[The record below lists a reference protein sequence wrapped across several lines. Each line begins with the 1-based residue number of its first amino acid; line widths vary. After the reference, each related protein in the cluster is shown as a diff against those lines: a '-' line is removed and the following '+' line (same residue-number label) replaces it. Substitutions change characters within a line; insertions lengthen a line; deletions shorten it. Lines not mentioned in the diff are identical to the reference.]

1 MLHGF
6 AVSVCRVVGVWKFL
20 CWECFEVNAS
30 TVLCLNKVK
39 KAYAGRT
46 VLAGLDFSL
55 NSGECVALLG
65 PNGAGKSTTIALAL
79 GLSKADDGLVDLLGF
94 SMPEFGHLARQNVGV
109 VPQYDALDP
118 DFTVFENL
126 LVFGRYFG
134 LHGAELRERAEA
146 LLEFAQLAGRRH
158 DSVSALSGGM
168 RRRLMLARALINRPQ
183 VLFLDEPTTGLDPQA
198 KHVIWDRLVE
208 LKRQGMAMFL
218 TTHYMDEAQRLADRV
233 AVLDH
238 GNIVVCD
245 KPQTLVAEV
254 VGYAVLELWGAG
266 AESCVSQMARPK
278 GAPLEQRGETYYFR
292 NEWADRM
299 LAMLKETPHS
309 AVDYIY
315 RPGNLEDVFFSLT
328 GRDLRDD

>member
-1 MLHGF
+1 
-6 AVSVCRVVGVWKFL
+6 
-20 CWECFEVNAS
+20 VNGS
-30 TVLCLNKVK
+30 TVLSLTDVRKS
-39 KAYAGRT
+39 YAGRT
-46 VLAGLDFSL
+46 VLSGLNFKLDT
-55 NSGECVALLG
+55 GECVALLG

-79 GLSKADDGLVDLLGF
+79 GLTEADAGSVELLGEALPV
-94 SMPEFGHLARQNVGV
+94 SGHIARQNVGV

-134 LHGAELRERAEA
+134 LHGTQLRERAEA
-146 LLEFAQLAGRRH
+146 LLDFAQLKNRRD
-158 DSVSALSGGM
+158 DSVAALSGGM
-168 RRRLMLARALINRPQ
+168 RRRLMLARALINRPK

-245 KPQTLVAEV
+245 KPLTLIRDV

-266 AESCVSQMARPK
+266 AANCVSHLSF
-278 GAPLEQRGETYYFR
+278 APRANTVEAIEQRGETYFFR
-292 NEWADRM
+292 NEQADEA
-299 LAMLKETPHS
+299 LTWLKANPRS
-309 AVDYIY
+309 DVDYIY

-328 GRDLRDD
+328 GRALRDD

>member
-1 MLHGF
+1 MT
-6 AVSVCRVVGVWKFL
+6 
-20 CWECFEVNAS
+20 EVRKS
-30 TVLCLNKVK
+30 
-39 KAYAGRT
+39 YGGRT
-46 VLAGLDFSL
+46 VLSGLDFKL
-55 NSGECVALLG
+55 NAGECVALLG

-79 GLSKADDGLVDLLGF
+79 GLTQADTGSVELLGVTL
-94 SMPEFGHLARQNVGV
+94 PRDGHLARQNVGV

-134 LHGAELRERAEA
+134 LHGAQLRERAKA
-146 LLEFAQLAGRRH
+146 LLEFAQLGSRRN

-168 RRRLMLARALINRPQ
+168 RRRLMLARALINRPK

-245 KPQTLVAEV
+245 KPLALIRDV
-254 VGYAVLELWGAG
+254 VGHAILELWGTG
-266 AESCVSQMARPK
+266 AEQCVASLTANEGEHSEPV
-278 GAPLEQRGETYYFR
+278 EQRGETYYFR
-292 NEWADRM
+292 NERADSM
-299 LAMLKETPHS
+299 LTKLKDSTH
-309 AVDYIY
+309 ADVDYIY

-328 GRDLRDD
+328 GRALRDD

>member
-1 MLHGF
+1 MI
-6 AVSVCRVVGVWKFL
+6 S
-20 CWECFEVNAS
+20 S
-30 TVLCLNKVK
+30 TVLSLTDVRKT
-39 KAYAGRT
+39 YAGRT
-46 VLAGLDFSL
+46 VLSGLNFTL
-55 NSGECVALLG
+55 KAGECVALLG
-65 PNGAGKSTTIALAL
+65 PNGAGKSTTISLAL
-79 GLSKADDGLVDLLGF
+79 GLTEADTGVVELLGKTL
-94 SMPEFGHLARQNVGV
+94 PRAGHIARQNVGV

-134 LHGAELRERAEA
+134 LHGEQLRARAEV
-146 LLEFAQLAGRRH
+146 LLEFAQLGSRRN
-158 DSVSALSGGM
+158 DSVATLSGGM
-168 RRRLMLARALINRPQ
+168 RRRLMLARALINQPK

-245 KPQTLVAEV
+245 KPLALIRDV
-254 VGYAVLELWGAG
+254 VGHAVLELWGSG
-266 AESCVSQMARPK
+266 ADRCARQWAMADSK
-278 GAPLEQRGETYYFR
+278 PLEQRGETYYFR
-292 NEWADRM
+292 NERADT
-299 LAMLKETPHS
+299 MLKMLKVQPQVD
-309 AVDYIY
+309 VDYIY

-328 GRDLRDD
+328 GRALRDD

>member
-1 MLHGF
+1 MD
-6 AVSVCRVVGVWKFL
+6 AT
-20 CWECFEVNAS
+20 
-30 TVLCLNKVK
+30 TVLSLTEVRKS
-39 KAYAGRT
+39 YGGRT
-46 VLAGLDFSL
+46 VLSGLNFKL
-55 NSGECVALLG
+55 NAGECVALLG

-79 GLSKADDGLVDLLGF
+79 GLTQADIGSVELLGETL
-94 SMPEFGHLARQNVGV
+94 PAAGHLARQNVGV

-134 LHGAELRERAEA
+134 LHGTQLRERAEA
-146 LLEFAQLAGRRH
+146 LLEFAQLGSRRN

-168 RRRLMLARALINRPQ
+168 RRRLMLARALINRPK

-245 KPQTLVAEV
+245 KPLALIRDV
-254 VGYAVLELWGAG
+254 VGHAVLELWGTG
-266 AESCVSQMARPK
+266 AEQCVARLT
-278 GAPLEQRGETYYFR
+278 GSEGVRAESTEQRGETYYFR
-292 NEWADRM
+292 NERADSM
-299 LAMLKETPHS
+299 LIKLKESTH
-309 AVDYIY
+309 ADVDYIY

-328 GRDLRDD
+328 GRALRDD

>member
-1 MLHGF
+1 MD
-6 AVSVCRVVGVWKFL
+6 
-20 CWECFEVNAS
+20 AS
-30 TVLCLNKVK
+30 TVLSLKDVR
-39 KAYAGRT
+39 KAYAGRS
-46 VLAGLDFSL
+46 VLAGLNFNL
-55 NSGECVALLG
+55 GAGECVALLG
-65 PNGAGKSTTIALAL
+65 PNGAGKSTTISLSL
-79 GLSKADDGLVDLLGF
+79 GLSQADTGTVDLLGL
-94 SMPEFGHLARQNVGV
+94 SLPKNGHLARQFVGV

-134 LHGAELRERAEA
+134 LHGADLRERALE
-146 LLEFAQLAGRRH
+146 LLEFAQLSGRRD

-168 RRRLMLARALINRPQ
+168 RRRLMLARALINRPK

-198 KHVIWDRLVE
+198 KHVIWDRLVD

-233 AVLDH
+233 AVLEH
-238 GNIVVCD
+238 GNIVVCEKPLTLID
-245 KPQTLVAEV
+245 KV

-266 AESCVSQMARPK
+266 ARNCILQLASPQGARS
-278 GAPLEQRGETYYFR
+278 EQRGETYYFR

-299 LAMLKETPHS
+299 LSMLKDSPQKG
-309 AVDYIY
+309 VDYIY

-328 GRDLRDD
+328 GRALRDD

>member
-1 MLHGF
+1 
-6 AVSVCRVVGVWKFL
+6 VK
-20 CWECFEVNAS
+20 AS
-30 TVLCLNKVK
+30 TVLSLSEVRKS
-39 KAYAGRT
+39 YSGRT
-46 VLAGLDFSL
+46 VLSGLNFNL
-55 NSGECVALLG
+55 NAGECVALLG
-65 PNGAGKSTTIALAL
+65 PNGAGKSTTISLAL
-79 GLSKADDGLVDLLGF
+79 GLTEPDSGSVELLGLQ
-94 SMPEFGHLARQNVGV
+94 MPDLGHLARNEIGV

-118 DFTVFENL
+118 DFSVFENL

-134 LHGAELRERAEA
+134 IHGAELRTRAES
-146 LLEFAQLAGRRH
+146 LLEFAQLASRRN
-158 DSVSALSGGM
+158 DSVAALSGGM
-168 RRRLMLARALINRPQ
+168 RRRLMLARALINRPK

-245 KPQTLVAEV
+245 KPLALIKQV

-266 AESCVSQMARPK
+266 ATRCVEEIALPE
-278 GAPLEQRGETYYFR
+278 GAPLEQRGETYFFR

-299 LAMLKETPHS
+299 FAILKESTQS
-309 AVDYIY
+309 EVDYIY

-328 GRDLRDD
+328 GRALRDD

>member
-1 MLHGF
+1 MVHTS
-6 AVSVCRVVGVWKFL
+6 SVLSLK
-20 CWECFEVNAS
+20 EVRKS
-30 TVLCLNKVK
+30 F
-39 KAYAGRT
+39 AGRS
-46 VLAGLDFSL
+46 VLAGLNFNL
-55 NSGECVALLG
+55 GVGECVALLG
-65 PNGAGKSTTIALAL
+65 PNGAGKSTTISLSL
-79 GLSKADDGLVDLLGF
+79 GLSQADNGAVDLLGF
-94 SMPEFGHLARQNVGV
+94 SMPKDGHLARQSVGV

-118 DFTVFENL
+118 DFTVLENL

-134 LHGAELRERAEA
+134 LHGSVLRERAEA
-146 LLEFAQLAGRRH
+146 LLEFAQLAGRRD

-168 RRRLMLARALINRPQ
+168 RRRLMLARALINQPK

-198 KHVIWDRLVE
+198 KHVIWDRLVD

-233 AVLDH
+233 AVLEH

-245 KPQTLVAEV
+245 KPLTLIDQV

-266 AESCVSQMARPK
+266 AEDCVVQLARPQ
-278 GAPLEQRGETYYFR
+278 GAPSEQRGETHYFR

-299 LAMLKETPHS
+299 LSMLKESPQKG
-309 AVDYIY
+309 VDYIY

-328 GRDLRDD
+328 GRALRDD